1 LSEEQVKEGVSMQAE
16 GRQLVETVGIV
27 TSYAVEF
34 TTYTAIHQA
43 KKRQGMHREN
53 IAWFG
58 WAFA

>member
-1 LSEEQVKEGVSMQAE
+1 MQAE
-16 GRQLVETVGIV
+16 SRQLVETVGIV

-34 TTYTAIHQA
+34 TTYIAIHQA